1 MLLPRLRFDFL
12 RSDISAGFVVF
23 LVALPL
29 CLGIAI
35 ASEAP
40 ALSGLIAGIVAGI
53 LVSFLS
59 GSELS
64 ISGPAAGL
72 AVTVISA
79 THSIGSFEGLLVAT
93 ILSGLFQILLGALR
107 AGHLATFFP
116 SAVIKGMLAGIGI
129 IIAFKQFPHAIGWKS
144 TFNPEEGMF
153 CFSSPFCLK
162 GLWSQ
167 IRSTEGHFD
176 IAAII
181 IAAFSLVVLTSWSKL
196 SDALPLLSR
205 LLPAPLAVVGFAIL
219 LNEALLKF
227 APDLALYAADG
238 QLITIPKLTSAR
250 DLFSQGPNELW
261 RWLLNPKVWY
271 AAAVLAM
278 IGSLET
284 LLSLEAID
292 KLDPLHRVS
301 RPNRELVA
309 QGIGNI
315 TSGALGGIPMTSVI
329 VRSST
334 NIYAGGRTRL
344 SGIVQGTLLLLC
356 VIAIPGLLNRIP
368 LAALS
373 AILIVVGYRLT
384 NINLIK
390 ALWRKGMDQFL
401 PFAVTAVSVVAF
413 DLLTGVCI
421 GTVVGLV
428 VVIVMNHHAAFTMV
442 HDGNYFFL
450 RFAKDVTF
458 LQKIA
463 LKSTLAGLPDNSTI
477 IIDGGSAMFIDR
489 DILELLKDFKES
501 ADDRHITVD
510 IRNLPSTRFDLLS
523 AFSKRTIHG

>member
-1 MLLPRLRFDFL
+1 MVLPRLRFDFL
-12 RSDISAGFVVF
+12 RNDISAGFVVF

-29 CLGIAI
+29 CLGIAV

-40 ALSGLIAGIVAGI
+40 PLSGLIAGIVAGI
-53 LVSFLS
+53 LVSLLS
-59 GSELS
+59 GCELS
-64 ISGPAAGL
+64 VSGPAAGL
-72 AVTVISA
+72 AVTVIGA

-93 ILSGLFQILLGALR
+93 ILSGLFQILLGSLR

-129 IIAFKQFPHAIGWKS
+129 IIAFKQFPHAIGWRS

-153 CFSSPFCLK
+153 CFLSPFCLK

-167 IRSTEGHFD
+167 MSTTEGHFD
-176 IAAII
+176 LAAII
-181 IAAFSLVVLTSWSKL
+181 IAVLSLVTLIAWSKL
-196 SDALPLLSR
+196 AHVLPR
-205 LLPAPLAVVGFAIL
+205 FCKILPAPLAVVGFAIL
-219 LNEALLKF
+219 LNEALLTN
-227 APDLALYAADG
+227 APHLALYAVDG

-250 DLFSQGPNELW
+250 DLLSQGPNELW
-261 RWLLNPKVWY
+261 TWLWNPKIWY
-271 AAAVLAM
+271 GAGVLAI

-284 LLSLEAID
+284 LICLEAID

-315 TSGALGGIPMTSVI
+315 ASGALGGLPMTSVI

-334 NIYAGGRTRL
+334 NIYSGGRTRL
-344 SGIVQGTLLLLC
+344 SGMFQGALLLLS
-356 VIAIPGLLNRIP
+356 VIAIPGVLNRIP

-373 AILIVVGYRLT
+373 AILIVVGYKLT

-390 ALWRKGMDQFL
+390 SLWRSGMDQFL
-401 PFAVTAVSVVAF
+401 PFVVTALGVVIF
-413 DLLTGVCI
+413 DLLTGVFI
-421 GTVVGLV
+421 GTIFGLL
-428 VVIVMNHHAAFTMV
+428 VVIVMNHHSAFTIV
-442 HDGNYFFL
+442 HDESYYFL

-463 LKSTLAGLPDNSTI
+463 LKSTLAAVPDHSTI

-501 ADDRHITVD
+501 AEDRHISVE
-510 IRNLPSTRFDLLS
+510 IRNLPSTKFDLFS
-523 AFSKRTIHG
+523 AFSKRTSHG